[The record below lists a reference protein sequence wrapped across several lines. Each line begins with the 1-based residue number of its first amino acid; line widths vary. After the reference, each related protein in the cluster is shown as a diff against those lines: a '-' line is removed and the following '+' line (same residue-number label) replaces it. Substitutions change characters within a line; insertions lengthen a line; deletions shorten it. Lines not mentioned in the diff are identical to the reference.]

1 MSLSNLIFLFSMQ
14 TLNYTKKPHK
24 TIGLI
29 CIFNLQHTVEV
40 HIWKTLIVLVLKYK
54 IMQLLLFLK
63 KVIISVDLQYVESRF
78 LLLCGEILTVEIH
91 PLLWTRVS
99 KTAAHPVH
107 CPCQVL
113 CHCVTLRTLLME
125 GLRSCSIKKLPH
137 GY

>member
-40 HIWKTLIVLVLKYK
+40 HIWKTLIVLVQNHA
-54 IMQLLLFLK
+54 IAPFLK
-63 KVIISVDLQYVESRF
+63 EVIISVDLQYVESRF

-125 GLRSCSIKKLPH
+125 GLRSCSIKKLLH